1 MLFYFFVFDFV
12 FRLKMIGLV
21 HKTSVPIAKLVNR
34 NTNVLIAYVNFIYL
48 KLLSFKA
55 VYLIGQFF
63 NKC

>member
-1 MLFYFFVFDFV
+1 
-12 FRLKMIGLV
+12 MIRLV

-55 VYLIGQFF
+55 VYDIGPFF